1 MFYEGF
7 ALEFF
12 VSDVFFVKTTAL
24 LCSLFLGFY
33 LKACLMVSFLI
44 RSIAKSGKK
53 WYIL

>member
-1 MFYEGF
+1 MRVLLWSFLLAMF
-7 ALEFF
+7 
-12 VSDVFFVKTTAL
+12 FFVKTTAL